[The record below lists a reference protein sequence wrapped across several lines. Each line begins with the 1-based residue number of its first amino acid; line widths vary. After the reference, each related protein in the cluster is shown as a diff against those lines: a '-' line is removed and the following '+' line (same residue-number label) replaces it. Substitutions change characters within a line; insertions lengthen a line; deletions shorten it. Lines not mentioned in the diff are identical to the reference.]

1 MGSVFILCKV
11 EGYRNIMKRSW
22 RPLAFTSHKA
32 LINTK
37 KGLESVG
44 DYGEISLV
52 HPI

>member
-1 MGSVFILCKV
+1 MESVFILCKV

-22 RPLAFTSHKA
+22 RPLTFTSQKA

-44 DYGEISLV
+44 DYDEISLV